1 MDGVMNITK
10 RIEDAAAAEIEKLRA
25 SAAQEIETLRT
36 ASDARIAAI
45 RAASADL
52 TTREVAAAEAR
63 AESAAESAARAVT
76 LACRAEALDGVYKT
90 VRARLAALA
99 GAERQAFLGGV
110 LHAAL
115 RECRARETQV
125 RETFGEE
132 IAPTEYVLRLSEADL
147 PLGEALCTEAGAPVV
162 LGDAAKIDGGLLLES
177 GDTIINCSLDM
188 ILRDAREKTE
198 AATRARLFG

>member
-10 RIEDAAAAEIEKLRA
+10 RIEAAAAAEIEKLRA
-25 SAAQEIETLRT
+25 AAAREIETLQT

-45 RAASADL
+45 KAASAD
-52 TTREVAAAEAR
+52 TIAREVAATEAR
-63 AESAAESAARAVT
+63 AESTAESAARAVT

-90 VRARLAALA
+90 VRARLASLA
-99 GAERQAFLGGV
+99 GEERLAFLSGV

-115 RECRARETQV
+115 RECHAREAHV
-125 RETFGEE
+125 KEVFGEE
-132 IAPTEYVLRLSEADL
+132 IAPKEYVLRLCEEDL
-147 PLGEALCTEAGAPVV
+147 PLGEALCAAAGEPVI
-162 LGDAAKIDGGLLLES
+162 LGAAAALDGGLLLES
-177 GDTIINCSLDM
+177 GDTVINCSLDM